1 MKRLL
6 LVLFVISATLLHAA
20 DIIITRSS
28 TKINAIIEEVGT
40 TSIKYRTVNNPKG
53 PLVVLE
59 TNQIA
64 TIIYGNGEVQTFEEE
79 PVVEQPAT
87 PAPQTMSPLPQT
99 MSPYPQTNYP
109 SAYPQNNYG
118 MGGYQFV
125 DYKAIEQHRKDSIK
139 DAQKAAKKAA
149 FKAKVDAI
157 PRKHFLLANYT
168 YTFGNKSH
176 NVGLTYGWCH
186 VAGVYVNATLGISG
200 FHYKTDGFVGLDDW
214 SSYYYSDRDLTNTH
228 TTQRISFNTGLM
240 VRLGCPL
247 YFMGGVG
254 YCYHTLAY
262 KATNGDW
269 MKVRNGSESNNAMTY
284 QVGLL
289 ADIKGFSLMASFG
302 GYVYE
307 KHQLEVSIGIGCAIN
322 GKKGGKK

>member
-1 MKRLL
+1 MKRFA
-6 LVLFVISATLLHAA
+6 LVLLMMSATLLYAA

-28 TKINAIIEEVGT
+28 TKISAIIEEVGA
-40 TSIKYRTVNNPKG
+40 TSIKYHKADNPNG

-87 PAPQTMSPLPQT
+87 PAPQTMA
-99 MSPYPQTNYP
+99 PYPQMNYP

-125 DYKAIEQHRKDSIK
+125 DYKAIEQQRKDSIK
-139 DAQKAAKKAA
+139 TAKKAA

-157 PRKHFLLANYT
+157 PRQHFLLANYT
-168 YTFGNKSH
+168 FTFANKLH

-186 VAGVYVNATLGISG
+186 VAGAYINATLGVSG

-247 YFMGGVG
+247 YFMGGIG
-254 YCYHTLAY
+254 YCYHTLTY
-262 KATNGDW
+262 KASNGDW
-269 MKVRNGSESNNAMTY
+269 IKVRKGSESNNAMTY
-284 QVGLL
+284 QVGFL
-289 ADIKGFSLMASFG
+289 ANIKGFSLMASFG

-307 KHQLEVSIGIGCAIN
+307 KHQLEASIGVGCAIN
-322 GKKGGKK
+322 GKKGSKK

>member
-1 MKRLL
+1 MKRL
-6 LVLFVISATLLHAA
+6 VLILFMISATLLHAA

-40 TSIKYRTVNNPKG
+40 TSIKYHTTDNPKG

-64 TIIYGNGEVQTFEEE
+64 TIIYGNGDVQTFGEE

-87 PAPQTMSPLPQT
+87 PTQQP
-99 MSPYPQTNYP
+99 MSPYPQMGYP

-118 MGGYQFV
+118 MGGYPFV

-139 DAQKAAKKAA
+139 AAKKAA
-149 FKAKVDAI
+149 FKTKVDAI

-186 VAGVYVNATLGISG
+186 VAGVYINATLGVSG
-200 FHYKTDGFVGLDDW
+200 FHYKTAGEVGLPSWDN
-214 SSYYYSDRDLTNTH
+214 YYYSDWDLTNTH
-228 TTQRISFNTGLM
+228 TNQRVSFNTGLM

-254 YCYHTLAY
+254 YCYRTLTY

-269 MKVRNGSESNNAMTY
+269 IKVRNGGESNNAMTY

>member
-1 MKRLL
+1 MKRLV

-40 TSIKYRTVNNPKG
+40 TSIKYRTTDNPKG

-64 TIIYGNGEVQTFEEE
+64 TIIYGNGDVQTFEEE
-79 PVVEQPAT
+79 PVVEQPAMPT
-87 PAPQTMSPLPQT
+87 PQT
-99 MSPYPQTNYP
+99 MSPYPQMGYP

-118 MGGYQFV
+118 MGGYPFV
-125 DYKAIEQHRKDSIK
+125 DYKLIEQQRKDSIK
-139 DAQKAAKKAA
+139 TAKKAA
-149 FKAKVDAI
+149 YKAKLDSI

-168 YTFGNKSH
+168 YTFGAKMSS
-176 NVGLTYGWCH
+176 VGLTYGWCH
-186 VAGVYVNATLGISG
+186 VAGVYINATLGVSG
-200 FHYKTDGFVGLDDW
+200 FHYKTAGEGKLDIDHC
-214 SSYYYSDRDLTNTH
+214 YSDANLTNTH
-228 TTQRISFNTGLM
+228 THQRISFNTGLM

-247 YFMGGVG
+247 YLMVGAG
-254 YCYHTLAY
+254 YCYHTLTY

-269 MKVRNGSESNNAMTY
+269 YKICGLHHTNNDATY
-284 QVGLL
+284 QIGLV
-289 ADIKGFSLMASFG
+289 ADIKGFSLMASYAAF
-302 GYVYE
+302 VND
-307 KHQLEVSIGIGCAIN
+307 KHYPEVSIGIGCALN